1 MDETTGLLSA
11 YAATLSD
18 DELTEDAVHGI
29 ARCVVDAMACALAA
43 YPMHAMAAPRA
54 LAGAATG
61 DPPSHVFFSGEPT
74 TPDLAAFANSF
85 MVRYLDYNDTYLAKR
100 GGHPSDTIPA
110 VLAAAEIVGATGRE
124 AVLGMVVAYEVF
136 CALADADG
144 LSVPGFG
151 ATVSIEMASA
161 LGAGKLLGLDQA
173 GLANALALAMAGG
186 LTTGGSRLERLS
198 MWRAGATANA
208 ARNGVFAAL
217 AASRG
222 ITGPHDPFAA
232 LMRMARSSEE
242 AVGLPPLGGR
252 GRGFNT
258 ARTHMKAFPAEYHAQ
273 APIWAALEVRERI
286 RAEDLAELRVDTYA
300 HTMGGIGTGGAKWE
314 ADDPDTAL
322 HSLPYLVAVALAD
335 GDVTPAHFTPERLRD
350 PRVREVMGRVS
361 VREDPELTALYP
373 EVVAARVTGVAR
385 DGTTAE
391 AECRHPKG
399 HTKNAFSDGEISEKF
414 RRCAGGV
421 LPPDAIEPVLG
432 RLWALDREG
441 SVGGL
446 LAALRVSG

>member
-43 YPMHAMAAPRA
+43 YPMDAMAAPRA

-61 DPPSHVFFSGEPT
+61 DPPAHVLFSGEPT

-85 MVRYLDYNDTYLAKR
+85 MVRYLDYNDTYLANR

-110 VLAAAEIVGATGRE
+110 VLAAAEAAGATGRE
-124 AVLGMVVAYEVF
+124 AVLGMVVAYEAF
-136 CALADADG
+136 CALADAEG

-151 ATVSIEMASA
+151 AAVSVAVASA
-161 LGAGKLLGLDQA
+161 LGAGKLLGLDQT
-173 GLANALALAMAGG
+173 GMANAIALAMAGG
-186 LTTGGSRLERLS
+186 LSLSVPRTERLS
-198 MWRAGATANA
+198 MWRAGASANA

-217 AASRG
+217 LAERG
-222 ITGPHDPFAA
+222 VTGPQAPFEA
-232 LMRMARSSEE
+232 LMRMAGSGEE
-242 AVGLPPLGGR
+242 GIGLPPLGGR
-252 GRGFNT
+252 GRPFHT

-273 APIWAALEVRERI
+273 APIWAALEVRR
-286 RAEDLAELRVDTYA
+286 RVPAEDLAELRIDTYA
-300 HTMGGIGTGGAKWE
+300 HAMRGIGTGGAKWDV
-314 ADDPDTAL
+314 DDPDTAS
-322 HSLPYLVAVALAD
+322 HSVPYLVAVALVD
-335 GDVTPAHFTPERLRD
+335 GEVTPAHFTPERLRD
-350 PRVREVMGRVS
+350 ARVREVMGRVS

-385 DGTTAE
+385 DGTTYE

-399 HTKNAFSDGEISEKF
+399 HAENAFSDGEISEKF
-414 RRCAGGV
+414 RRCAGHL
-421 LPPDAIEPVLG
+421 LPPDALEPVLG
-432 RLWALDREG
+432 RLWAMDREG
-441 SVGGL
+441 SVSGL
-446 LAALRVSG
+446 LAALRVSR

>member
-18 DELTEDAVHGI
+18 DELTEDAVHGV

-43 YPMHAMAAPRA
+43 YPMDAMAAPRA

-61 DPPSHVFFSGEPT
+61 DPPAHVLFSGEPT

-110 VLAAAEIVGATGRE
+110 VLAAAEIAGASGRE
-124 AVLGMVVAYEVF
+124 AVLAMVVAYEVF
-136 CALADADG
+136 CALADAEG

-151 ATVSIEMASA
+151 AAVSVAVASA

-173 GLANALALAMAGG
+173 AMANAVALAMAGG
-186 LTTGGSRLERLS
+186 LTLSVSRLERLS
-198 MWRAGATANA
+198 MWRAGTSANA

-217 AASRG
+217 LAARG
-222 ITGPHDPFAA
+222 VTGPAGPFEA
-232 LMRMARSSEE
+232 LMRMAGSGEDGI
-242 AVGLPPLGGR
+242 GLPPLGGR
-252 GRGFNT
+252 GRGFHT

-273 APIWAALEVRERI
+273 APIWAALEVRQRVP
-286 RAEDLAELRVDTYA
+286 AEDLAELRIDTYA
-300 HTMGGIGTGGAKWE
+300 HALGGIGTGGAKWDV
-314 ADDPDTAL
+314 DDPDTAS
-322 HSLPYLVAVALAD
+322 HSVPYLVAVALVD
-335 GDVTPAHFTPERLRD
+335 GDVTPAHFTPERLKD
-350 PRVREVMGRVS
+350 PRVREVMGRLS

-385 DGTTAE
+385 DGTRYE

-399 HTKNAFSDGEISEKF
+399 HVKNAFSDGEISEKF
-414 RRCAGGV
+414 RRCAGDL

-432 RLWALDREG
+432 RLWGLDREG